1 MLVNRMEFAARKEP
15 STMRPSAQLSF
26 ARWLSR
32 NKFLSRLIT
41 ILLVI
46 LIVLPLLTHY
56 YLTNSDAISYG
67 PFSLTSCDSVVSLE
81 PSDLKTHL
89 EELCRIRI
97 SVSNEL
103 REMENRRQSMNAEMN
118 ALYEE
123 KESMHSVLQHSRT
136 ELESLRLQVKNMRK
150 EKEEVALQ
158 AISHIVAPKRILP
171 DLADN
176 VEIAPPGSSKRC
188 RQYNC
193 FDYSRCSVT
202 SHFPVYFYK
211 PTSHAISESMDPTIR
226 TSLMHVMAINPYIAF
241 DADMACVFV
250 VAMGDTTGVNGLD
263 IASKLE
269 SSLHKLKYW
278 NGDGRNHVLL
288 NLQRHESLSNN
299 FKNIN
304 TGRAMIIQT
313 NFEIDQFR
321 AGFDIVAPMLLNL
334 VSKFDWTET
343 PSQVPARRTFFLT
356 FQGRRF
362 ANVAPAEDTI
372 AFVNLE
378 QNAGNGKQVK
388 SDLTLTHEEA
398 EEILFITEE
407 LEKLKNINEDK
418 FYIDFICKK
427 SNFGSQEIQNVEWGL
442 CGDHTDR
449 AAILQQSTFALILAN
464 NDSVAF
470 STHLYKRLY
479 EALRYG
485 AIPVILGE
493 QTQLPFGEFISWK
506 KCVII
511 LPKSRITELYFFLK
525 TFSDKDILAMRR
537 QGWFVWSTYLS
548 STEAI
553 TDAILATLRTRI
565 SIPAS
570 ILPSEPSP
578 NVFPSGSPKKQE
590 IIRMAVDPEELL
602 GPLEPPLASPKYL
615 RNFTTTIM
623 DQEHIWN
630 NPPGPE
636 YLFPFLPNDP
646 LVPTDA
652 RFIGSE
658 QGFRPVGGGA
668 GGAGK
673 EFQEEIGGNVP
684 REQFTIVMLTYEREK
699 VLMTALERLVGLPY
713 LNKVVVVW
721 NSPEPPS
728 DDLLWPQIHVPIK
741 VIKTKKNSLNNRFLP
756 YDEIDTEAI
765 LSIDDDAHL
774 RHDEMLFGFRVW
786 REARDRIVGFPGRFH
801 AWDLVNKDGFLYNSN
816 YSCELSMVLTG
827 AAFFHKYYSYVYSY
841 IMPKV
846 IRDKV
851 DEYMNC
857 EDIAMNFLV
866 SHITRKPPIK
876 VTSRWTFRCP
886 GCPDA
891 LSLEDSHFNERH
903 KCIQF
908 FTKVFGYT
916 PLLNTQFR
924 VDSVLFK
931 TRIPHDKQKCFKYI

>member
-1 MLVNRMEFAARKEP
+1 MLINRMEFAARKEQP
-15 STMRPSAQLSF
+15 AMRPSAQISF

-67 PFSLTSCDSVVSLE
+67 PFSLTSCDGITSME

-103 REMENRRQSMNAEMN
+103 REMESRRQSMNN
-118 ALYEE
+118 DIHALYEE
-123 KESMHSVLQHSRT
+123 KESMQSVLVHSQK
-136 ELESLRLQVKNMRK
+136 ELDHLHMQVSNMRK

-171 DLADN
+171 SLDDN

-211 PTSHAISESMDPTIR
+211 PNSHPISETVESSIR
-226 TSLMHVMAINPYIAF
+226 TSLLHILATSPYIAY
-241 DADMACVFV
+241 DAHMACIYLVCV
-250 VAMGDTTGVNGLD
+250 GDSTAKGAVA
-263 IASKLE
+263 KLE
-269 SSLHKLKYW
+269 TNLNKLPNW

-288 NLQRHESLSNN
+288 NLQRYETLSNN
-299 FKNIN
+299 LKNTD
-304 TGRAMIIQT
+304 TGRAIVVQT
-313 NFEIDQFR
+313 NFETNQFR

-334 VSKFDWTET
+334 DSKFDWKDT
-343 PSQVPARRTFFLT
+343 PIQVPALRTYFLT
-356 FQGRRF
+356 FQGKSF
-362 ANVAPAEDTI
+362 SNNMAPSEDNVAFI
-372 AFVNLE
+372 NVE
-378 QNAGNGKQVK
+378 QNNVNGKQVK
-388 SDLTLTHEEA
+388 ADLTLTKEEA
-398 EEILFITEE
+398 EEILFMTEE
-407 LEKLKNINEDK
+407 LEKLKKIKEDR
-418 FYIDFICKK
+418 FFIDFMCTK
-427 SNFGSQEIQNVEWGL
+427 SNFEVQETQNVEWGL
-442 CGDHTDR
+442 CGEHTER
-449 AAILQQSTFALILAN
+449 VSTLQQSTFALILATN
-464 NDSVAF
+464 NSIAF
-470 STHLYKRLY
+470 STHLYIRLY

-493 QTQLPFGEFISWK
+493 QIQLPFNEFISWK
-506 KCVII
+506 KCAII

-525 TFSDKDILAMRR
+525 TISDKDILSMRR

-548 STEAI
+548 STEAV
-553 TDAILATLRTRI
+553 TNTLLATIRTRL

-578 NVFPSGSPKKQE
+578 NIFPSGHPKKE
-590 IIRMAVDPEELL
+590 EKIKVAVDPEELL
-602 GPLEPPLASPKYL
+602 GPIDPPFASPKYL
-615 RNFTTTIM
+615 RNFTTTIV
-623 DQEHIWN
+623 DQEYIWN
-630 NPPGPE
+630 NPPGPQ
-636 YLFPFLPNDP
+636 YLFPSLPNDP
-646 LVPTDA
+646 LLPTDA
-652 RFIGSE
+652 RFIGS
-658 QGFRPVGGGA
+658 QHGFRPIGGGV

-673 EFQEEIGGNVP
+673 EFQEAIGGNVP

-699 VLMTALERLVGLPY
+699 VLMSALERLVGLPY
-713 LNKVVVVW
+713 LNKVIVVW
-721 NSPEPPS
+721 NSPEPPK
-728 DDLLWPQIHVPIK
+728 DDLLWPRIHVPIK

-756 YDEIDTEAI
+756 YDEIETDAL

-774 RHDEMLFGFRVW
+774 RHDEILFGFRVW

-801 AWDLVNKDGFLYNSN
+801 AWDLSNKDGFLYNSN

-851 DEYMNC
+851 DEYINC

-891 LSLEDSHFNERH
+891 LSLDESHFNERH
-903 KCIQF
+903 TCIKF